1 MKYIAYMLG
10 STTSAQKKH
19 YTVILTETG
28 YLITHYGTRS
38 VVDYS
43 VGQTNRQ
50 MDYRPTDGRIL
61 VEAITPEKMD
71 ILPTMMNTVFGRK
84 RSSGEYNTAV
94 MALRGNLTFAD
105 TPFIDKEVA
114 KRIAFDFHD
123 KVRSKILPN
132 EETVPNSLPVNTV
145 RRFIDRIPK
154 DDTTVD
160 TNGNEVTIEET
171 PNTVEPVEFYYTDT
185 NGKVIRPNGEEY
197 RPREI
202 MGHTDVALL
211 RGFREKGIFIRLAGP
226 PGAGKTALAEG
237 AFGDELITITGHGD
251 MTVANFVGTWL
262 PRRDRKVGESEWEW
276 QDGPLVRA
284 MKEGKV
290 FFVDEGTRI
299 PTEVLNILF
308 SVMDGRNML
317 RLDDRPDLDVIHGKE
332 GFYVIMGYNP
342 DTLGARVLDEAL
354 VSRFRVQINVK
365 TDMNTAK
372 ALNIPATAIK
382 IAKNLISRDKADRN
396 NGGPGVWVP
405 QMRELLTFKELVDAR
420 AGEDFALSNL
430 VASCPREMDVPAL
443 LESIKESTNKSVSL
457 PELGSL
463 V

>member
-1 MKYIAYMLG
+1 MKYIAYTLG

-19 YTVILTETG
+19 YTVILTDNG
-28 YLITHYGTRS
+28 YLITHYGART
-38 VVDYS
+38 VDGTS
-43 VGQTNRQ
+43 VGNNPK
-50 MDYRPTDGRIL
+50 YIPSDGRIL
-61 VEAITPEKMD
+61 VEAISPNKLEN
-71 ILPTMMNTVFGRK
+71 LPTVMNTLFAKK
-84 RSSGEYNTAV
+84 RAGGEYNTAI
-94 MALRGNLTFAD
+94 MALRGNLTTPDA
-105 TPFIDKEVA
+105 PFIDDTVG
-114 KRIAFDFHD
+114 KRIAFEFHA
-123 KVRSKILPN
+123 KTQGGMLQTELTIPN
-132 EETVPNSLPVNTV
+132 FLPVNTI
-145 RRFIDRIPK
+145 RRFIDKIPQ
-154 DDTTVD
+154 DASASGSSSASGTQSGIDSSQ
-160 TNGNEVTIEET
+160 N
-171 PNTVEPVEFYYTDT
+171 VEFHYTDT
-185 NGKVIRPNGEEY
+185 NGKVIRPNGKEY
-197 RPREI
+197 LPREI

-211 RGFREKGIFIRLAGP
+211 RAFREKEIYIRLSGP

-237 AFGDELITITGHGD
+237 AFGDDLITITGHGD
-251 MTVANFVGTWL
+251 MTVANFVGSWL

-299 PTEVLNILF
+299 PADVLNILF
-308 SVMDGRNML
+308 SVLDDRNML
-317 RLDDRPDLDVIHGKE
+317 RIDDRPDLDVIYGKK

-342 DTLGARVLDEAL
+342 ETLGARVLDEAL

-372 ALNIPATAIK
+372 ALKIPDVVLKVTRD
-382 IAKNLISRDKADRN
+382 LISRDKADRS

-405 QMRELLTFKELVDAR
+405 QMRELLTFKEMVDAK

-443 LESIKESTNKSVSL
+443 LEAIKDTTNKSVAL
-457 PELGSL
+457 PELGTL